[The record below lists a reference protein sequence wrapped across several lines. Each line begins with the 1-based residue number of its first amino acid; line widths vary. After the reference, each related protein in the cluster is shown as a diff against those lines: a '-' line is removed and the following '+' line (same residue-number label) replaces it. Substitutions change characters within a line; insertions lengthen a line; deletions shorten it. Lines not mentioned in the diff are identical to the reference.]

1 MGFPCGSAGKES
13 TCSVG
18 DLGSTLG
25 LGRSTE
31 GKGYPLQYSGPE
43 NSMDCIVHGDTES
56 DTNEW
61 LSLHFT
67 SSIIPDKYV
76 GLVFSLEVLRASFVE
91 MWSLSSKYVP
101 GRDVRG
107 QKRWWETQEGR
118 KMSRKALTTRG
129 ANLKGRMCVEHLTPR
144 QAHSRS
150 LTDGS

>member
-1 MGFPCGSAGKES
+1 M
-13 TCSVG
+13 
-18 DLGSTLG
+18 
-25 LGRSTE
+25 
-31 GKGYPLQYSGPE
+31 
-43 NSMDCIVHGDTES
+43 S
-56 DTNEW
+56 DF
-61 LSLHFT
+61 HFT
-67 SSIIPDKYV
+67 SPSSIIPDKYV
-76 GLVFSLEVLRASFVE
+76 GLVFSLEVLRATFVE

-129 ANLKGRMCVEHLTPR
+129 ANIKGRMCVEHLTQR